1 VWKDSVV
8 ALGGGGYGR
17 IEVIRMRR
25 TLLVLTAGF
34 LCPAF
39 AAWAV
44 PLCSYQSPLTDLSNL
59 TISFSYDY
67 HNDPY
72 GLEEHDVNSGEFTV
86 DYVRLY
92 DKPEYGFDINLRNQM
107 VISAVDVSSYLT
119 DADGN
124 YKRYFSEA
132 GRMFAFAGA
141 TAKSSSSFQA
151 LGVSVNAG
159 IGTGRFTD
167 VTPLATATR
176 INDYL
181 VKRGSLE
188 ESMHPVDLQILAY
201 EIGSVGSYDT
211 TADLLAVVQEIIE
224 GSGQVRSGGLD
235 ALDISKITELI
246 QDEGFS
252 RYCGWDLKIGLGYE
266 LLDPSGGEN
275 DLLVTGGFNYAF
287 TTTPSVQFLVQGTI
301 SGPPALLEQNRIDLT
316 ASYDLL
322 LSGFLSLK
330 AAYDF
335 SRETWA
341 GVATDTH
348 QISLD
353 VSVQPFDS
361 ASVVLSVVLEHR
373 PYYLEWNVDVGLSI
387 SMELL

>member
-1 VWKDSVV
+1 
-8 ALGGGGYGR
+8 
-17 IEVIRMRR
+17 MRR
-25 TLLVLTAGF
+25 TFLVLFAG
-34 LCPAF
+34 LVGSAF
-39 AAWAV
+39 AAYAL

-59 TISFSYDY
+59 VISFSYDY

-72 GLEEHDVNSGEFTV
+72 GLPDRDVSTGEFAV
-86 DYVRLY
+86 DYTRLY
-92 DKPEYGFDINLRNQM
+92 DAPQYGFDIDLQNQM

-119 DADGN
+119 NANGN
-124 YKRYFSEA
+124 YKRYFAEE
-132 GRMFAFAGA
+132 GDYFAFAGA
-141 TAKSSSSFQA
+141 TARSSSSFQA
-151 LGVSVNAG
+151 LGVSVSAG
-159 IGTGRFTD
+159 IGSGRFTD

-176 INDYL
+176 IDDYL
-181 VKRGSLE
+181 VRRGSLE
-188 ESMHPVDLQILAY
+188 EHLHAVDLQILAY
-201 EIGSVGSYDT
+201 EIGSVGAYDT

-224 GSGQVRSGGLD
+224 GSGLVKAGGLD

-252 RYCGWDLKIGLGYE
+252 RYCGWDLKVGLGYE

-275 DLLVTGGFNYAF
+275 DLLVTGALNYAF

-322 LSGFLSLK
+322 LSGFLTLK
-330 AAYDF
+330 GSYSF
-335 SRETWA
+335 SRETWV

-348 QISLD
+348 QLQLD
-353 VSVQPFDS
+353 VSVQPFDA
-361 ASVVLSVVLEHR
+361 ASVVLGVVLEHR
-373 PYYLEWNVDVGLSI
+373 PYYLEWNVDVTLSI